1 MNLKSITTAMAALT
15 FVATAFF
22 GNAVQAATEGG
33 TPVYDES
40 AYTQYV
46 ESTMKKMNKLYLQFC
61 GTCGVSGAKAAQAR
75 KEYYLLARDLMQH
88 MNAKFDNL
96 DPKKGAALSPTEVL
110 VNIHALTMLVDMLTA
125 TQMEFLA
132 AGERIPSE

>member
-1 MNLKSITTAMAALT
+1 MNLKRITTAMAALV

-22 GNAVQAATEGG
+22 GQAVQAASEGT
-33 TPVYDES
+33 TPVYDQS

-61 GTCGVSGAKAAQAR
+61 GTCGVSGAKAAKAR
-75 KEYYLLARDLMQH
+75 QEYYTLARDLMQH
-88 MNAKFDNL
+88 MNAKFDSL

-110 VNIHALTMLVDMLTA
+110 VNIHALTMLVDILTA
-125 TQMEFLA
+125 TQMEFLE
-132 AGERIPSE
+132 AGEQVPSE

>member
-1 MNLKSITTAMAALT
+1 MNLKRITTAMAALV
-15 FVATAFF
+15 FMASAFF
-22 GNAVQAATEGG
+22 GQAALAEG
-33 TPVYDES
+33 TSPIPVYDQA